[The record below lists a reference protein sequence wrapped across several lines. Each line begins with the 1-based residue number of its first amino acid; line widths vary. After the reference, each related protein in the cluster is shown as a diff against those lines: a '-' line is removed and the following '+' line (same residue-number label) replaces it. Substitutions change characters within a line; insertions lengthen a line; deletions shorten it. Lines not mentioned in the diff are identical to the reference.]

1 MIKVQN
7 LSFQYRKDLP
17 LLLNDLSFDV
27 NQGTVLTILGKN
39 GVGKT
44 TFLRCLTGELSS
56 YTGNIYIDQKE
67 VRDYSISD
75 LSQKIALVAS
85 NSPCYQNL
93 SVADFLVTGFANRL
107 ASLQSPSKRQYAQA
121 LDVLTSLGQEP
132 LFNRYTAEL
141 SSGEMQMVKIA
152 RAILQEPSIIVFD
165 EPTSNLDIKN
175 QLLVLEQI
183 SALTQ
188 RGFTVITTTHNPG
201 QTLELG
207 GYALLLTGDHQIFG
221 NATDILT
228 EENLCAIYGLYATIE
243 NGVSRNYASFLSPS
257 GSHRLVF

>member
-17 LLLNDLSFDV
+17 LLLNDLSFEID
-27 NQGTVLTILGKN
+27 QGMVLTILGKN

-56 YTGNIYIDQKE
+56 YTGSIYIDQKE
-67 VRDYSISD
+67 VRDYSISE

-107 ASLQSPSKRQYAQA
+107 ASLQSPRKGQYVEA
-121 LDVLTSLGQEP
+121 LNILDSLGQAS
-132 LFNRYTAEL
+132 LFNRCTAEL

-152 RAILQEPSIIVFD
+152 RAILQKPSVVVFD

-183 SALTQ
+183 SALAK

-201 QTLELG
+201 QSLELG
-207 GYALLLTGDHQIFG
+207 GYSLLLTGDQQIFG
-221 NATDILT
+221 STTHILT
-228 EENLCAIYGLYATIE
+228 EENLSAIYGLDAMLE
-243 NGVSRNYASFLSPS
+243 NGISRNYASFSSPS
-257 GSHRLVF
+257 GCHRLVY

>member
-17 LLLNDLSFDV
+17 LLLNNLSFDID
-27 NQGTVLTILGKN
+27 QGTVLTILGKN

-67 VRDYSISD
+67 VRNFSISE

-85 NSPCYQNL
+85 NSSCYQNL
-93 SVADFLVTGFANRL
+93 TVADFLVTGFANRL
-107 ASLQSPSKRQYAQA
+107 ASLQSPNKKHYMHA
-121 LDVLTSLGQEP
+121 LDILDSLGQAS
-132 LFNRYTAEL
+132 LFIRHTGEL

-152 RAILQEPSIIVFD
+152 RAILQEPSVIVFD
-165 EPTSNLDIKN
+165 EPTSNLDVKN
-175 QLLVLEQI
+175 QLLILEQI
-183 SALTQ
+183 SALAQ

-207 GYALLLTGDHQIFG
+207 GTVLLLTGDRQIYG
-221 NATDILT
+221 PVDIILT
-228 EENLCAIYGLYATIE
+228 EGNLREVYDLNVAIEDGCF
-243 NGVSRNYASFLSPS
+243 RRYASFSNTT
-257 GSHRLVF
+257 GSHHLVY

>member
-17 LLLNDLSFDV
+17 LLLNDLSFEV

-44 TFLRCLTGELSS
+44 TFLRCLTGELSAYAGS
-56 YTGNIYIDQKE
+56 IYIDQKE
-67 VRDYSISD
+67 VRDYSISE

-93 SVADFLVTGFANRL
+93 SVADFLVTGFTNRL
-107 ASLQSPSKRQYAQA
+107 ASLQSPNKKHYMHA
-121 LDVLTSLGQEP
+121 LDVLDSLGQES
-132 LFNRYTAEL
+132 LFNRHTAEL

-152 RAILQEPSIIVFD
+152 RAILQEPSVIVFD
-165 EPTSNLDIKN
+165 EPTSNLDVKN
-175 QLLVLEQI
+175 QLLILEQI
-183 SALTQ
+183 SSLAQ

-207 GYALLLTGDHQIFG
+207 GSALLLTGDCQIFG
-221 NATDILT
+221 AVGTVLS
-228 EENLCAIYGLYATIE
+228 EENLRAVYALNVTIE
-243 NGVSRNYASFLSPS
+243 DGHFRKYASF
-257 GSHRLVF
+257 GDIDGNHHLVY

>member
-17 LLLNDLSFDV
+17 LLLNNLSFDID
-27 NQGTVLTILGKN
+27 QGTVLTILGKN

-56 YTGNIYIDQKE
+56 YTGSIYIDQKE
-67 VRDYSISD
+67 VRNYSISE
-75 LSQKIALVAS
+75 LSKKIALVAS
-85 NSPCYQNL
+85 NSSCNQNL

-107 ASLQSPSKRQYAQA
+107 ASLQSPNKKHYLQA
-121 LDVLTSLGQEP
+121 LDILDSLGQP
-132 LFNRYTAEL
+132 SLFNRHTGEL

-152 RAILQEPSIIVFD
+152 RAILQEPSVIVFD
-165 EPTSNLDIKN
+165 EPTSNLDVKN
-175 QLLVLEQI
+175 QLLILEQI
-183 SALTQ
+183 SALAQ

-207 GYALLLTGDHQIFG
+207 GTALLLTGERQ
-221 NATDILT
+221 
-228 EENLCAIYGLYATIE
+228 IYGPADIVLSEGNLREVYDLNVVIEDGHFRKYATF
-243 NGVSRNYASFLSPS
+243 SDAADR
-257 GSHRLVF
+257 HHLVY

>member
-1 MIKVQN
+1 MTKVQN

-17 LLLNDLSFDV
+17 LLLNDLSFEVD
-27 NQGTVLTILGKN
+27 QGTVLTILGKN

-56 YTGNIYIDQKE
+56 YIGSIYIDQKE
-67 VRDYSISD
+67 VRDYSISE

-93 SVADFLVTGFANRL
+93 SVADFLVTGFANHL
-107 ASLQSPSKRQYAQA
+107 ASLQSPNKKHYLRA
-121 LDVLTSLGQEP
+121 LDVLDNLGQTS

-152 RAILQEPSIIVFD
+152 RAILQEPSVIVFD

-183 SALTQ
+183 SSLAQ
-188 RGFTVITTTHNPG
+188 HGFTVVTTTHNPG

-207 GYALLLTGDHQIFG
+207 GYALLLAEDRQIFG
-221 NATDILT
+221 NATHILT
-228 EENLCAIYGLYATIE
+228 EENLRTIYGLDATLEKGI
-243 NGVSRNYASFLSPS
+243 SRSYASFLSPS
-257 GSHRLVF
+257 GSHRLVY

>member
-17 LLLNDLSFDV
+17 LLLNDLSFEV

-56 YTGNIYIDQKE
+56 YAGSIYIDQKE
-67 VRDYSISD
+67 VRDYSISE

-93 SVADFLVTGFANRL
+93 SVADFLVTGFTNRL
-107 ASLQSPSKRQYAQA
+107 ASLQSPNKKHYMHA
-121 LDVLTSLGQEP
+121 LDVLDSLGQES
-132 LFNRYTAEL
+132 LFNRHTAEL
-141 SSGEMQMVKIA
+141 SSGEMQLVKIA
-152 RAILQEPSIIVFD
+152 RAILQEPSVIVFD

-175 QLLVLEQI
+175 QLLILEQI
-183 SALTQ
+183 SSLAQ

-207 GYALLLTGDHQIFG
+207 GTALLLTGDRQVYGPADIVLTEGNLREVYDLNVIIEDGHFRKYATFS
-221 NATDILT
+221 NATD
-228 EENLCAIYGLYATIE
+228 G
-243 NGVSRNYASFLSPS
+243 
-257 GSHRLVF
+257 HHLVY

>member
-17 LLLNDLSFDV
+17 LLLNDLSFEVD
-27 NQGTVLTILGKN
+27 QGTVITILGKN

-56 YTGNIYIDQKE
+56 YTGSIYIDQKE
-67 VRDYSISD
+67 VRDHSISE
-75 LSQKIALVAS
+75 LSQKIALVVS
-85 NSPCYQNL
+85 DSPCYQNL

-107 ASLQSPSKRQYAQA
+107 ASLQSPNKKHYMHA
-121 LDVLTSLGQEP
+121 LDVLDSLGQAS
-132 LFNRYTAEL
+132 LFNRHTGEL
-141 SSGEMQMVKIA
+141 SSGEMQMVKIT
-152 RAILQEPSIIVFD
+152 RAILQEPSVIVFD

-183 SALTQ
+183 SSLVTQ
-188 RGFTVITTTHNPG
+188 GFTVLTTTHNPG

-207 GYALLLTGDHQIFG
+207 GSVLLLTGDSQIFG
-221 NATDILT
+221 PVNSVIT
-228 EENLCAIYGLYATIE
+228 EDNLRRTYGLDVALEDGLYRKHAT
-243 NGVSRNYASFLSPS
+243 FTSPS
-257 GSHRLVF
+257 CSHRMVY